1 MVYSPEF
8 LEGVSMARKLSFYFT
23 DAKTLHF
30 VSTKEVML
38 DLGGDAIES
47 AVACAIVN
55 GICERSAHPFSG
67 SDGKEMML
75 AVIADEKGKQL
86 FCNVNNI

>member
-1 MVYSPEF
+1 
-8 LEGVSMARKLSFYFT
+8 MARKLSFYFT
-23 DAKTLHF
+23 DAKTLHL
-30 VSTKEVML
+30 VSTKEIVL

-55 GICERSAHPFSG
+55 GICERSARPFKG
-67 SDGKEMML
+67 SDEEEVML
-75 AVIADEKGKQL
+75 ALIADEKGKQL